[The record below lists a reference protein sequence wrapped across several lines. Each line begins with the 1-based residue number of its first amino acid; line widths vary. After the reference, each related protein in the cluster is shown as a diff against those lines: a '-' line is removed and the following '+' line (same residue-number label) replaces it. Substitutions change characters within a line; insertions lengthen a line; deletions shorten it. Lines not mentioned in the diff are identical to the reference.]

1 MCAGGGTTD
10 LSLVDID
17 NGAFTVRSTGGSS
30 ALGGRDLDAALLE
43 LVLSK
48 AACLSGQYD
57 SMSLNYCCCY
67 LSTM

>member
-48 AACLSGQYD
+48 ASGQYM
-57 SMSLNYCCCY
+57 SMLSNYYCCY
-67 LSTM
+67 